1 MPFRAGVSSNV
12 STVRLVEGV
21 VFALAGALMIGA
33 CAKYEK
39 SQNPL
44 SPTIA
49 GPLPGVTIT
58 APNPVQPGQ
67 NSRIQSD
74 QQPVTLMIENA
85 SSNSVRPFT
94 YKFDVAVDGEFNN
107 LVFTRD
113 GIQPESG
120 RTAMRLPSALASGRN
135 YFWRARAQDGANTGP
150 YSAVASFL
158 VFTPVIL
165 GKPVAVAPA
174 NGVSLTTDHPTFTIA
189 NATRS
194 GPVGP
199 I

>member
-58 APNPVQPGQ
+58 QPNPVQPGQ

-74 QQPVTLMIENA
+74 QQPIVLMIENA
-85 SSNSVRPFT
+85 NSNGPRPLS
-94 YKFDVAVDGEFNN
+94 YKFDVAGDGNFNS
-107 LVFTRD
+107 LIFTRD
-113 GIQPESG
+113 SIAPGGDHTSVRVSDSLPSG
-120 RTAMRLPSALASGRN
+120 RT

-150 YSAVASFL
+150 YSAVAAFT
-158 VFTPVIL
+158 VFTPVVI
-165 GKPVAVAPA
+165 GRPVAVAPA
-174 NGVSLTTDHPTFTIA
+174 NGASTSNSHPTFVIA

-194 GPVGP
+194 GP
-199 I
+199 